1 MRPTKKRRVLRR
13 ILILL
18 VLAVLAG
25 GYGWWSNITLQTA
38 YFDPAFSDL
47 PAGFDGCR
55 IAVLSDLHGAEFGED
70 NAALFDAVA
79 AERPD
84 YIFYLG
90 DLEDRYRGPAAGY
103 PEQVAEGLCAI
114 APTYYVTGNHEW
126 AIGGVPE
133 LKERLTEH
141 GVTVLSNEA
150 LVLERNG
157 DALVLAGIDDPNG
170 YADQK
175 TPEELAAQ
183 EVEDLLASLT
193 LEEKVGQLFFVRVP
207 DTDAVS
213 DVSTYH
219 LGGYILF
226 GRDTADKTAD
236 ALIQT
241 IQSYQDAAAV
251 DTGIPLLIGVDEEGG
266 TVVRVSS
273 NPHLRASKFPSP
285 QKAYASGGMEAVLAD
300 TREKDLL
307 LSALGFNVN
316 LSPVADVST
325 NPADFMYDRTFGQDA
340 AATADYVAQVVSQ
353 MAEDGMGSVLKHF
366 PGYGNNVDTHTGIAV
381 DQRPLESF
389 TSSDFL
395 PFQAGMESG
404 GGKTAVLVSHNIMT
418 AVDGDL
424 PASLSPKVH
433 GLLRTDLG
441 FDGVVMTDDLAME
454 AVAAYSAD
462 GAVAVMAL
470 EAGNDLVITTDYRT
484 QIPKVLEALE
494 SGALSEETIDTACR
508 RVLTWKQNLGLL

>member
-1 MRPTKKRRVLRR
+1 MKRLFT
-13 ILILL
+13 IL
-18 VLAVLAG
+18 LAVLSLLSLTACG
-25 GYGWWSNITLQTA
+25 GSPTEETSQEPLVDIQ
-38 YFDPAFSDL
+38 PQ
-47 PAGFDGCR
+47 
-55 IAVLSDLHGAEFGED
+55 E
-70 NAALFDAVA
+70 
-79 AERPD
+79 
-84 YIFYLG
+84 
-90 DLEDRYRGPAAGY
+90 
-103 PEQVAEGLCAI
+103 PE
-114 APTYYVTGNHEW
+114 AP
-126 AIGGVPE
+126 PE
-133 LKERLTEH
+133 
-141 GVTVLSNEA
+141 
-150 LVLERNG
+150 
-157 DALVLAGIDDPNG
+157 P
-170 YADQK
+170 

-285 QKAYASGGMEAVLAD
+285 QKAYASGGMETVLAD

-494 SGALSEETIDTACR
+494 SGALSEETIADLEAESGAAVTYLPVPSPDER
-508 RVLTWKQNLGLL
+508 KFSTWKRKNSITKIPTSPPSPPGCSPVKNPNLAGP

>member
-1 MRPTKKRRVLRR
+1 MKK
-13 ILILL
+13 LL
-18 VLAVLAG
+18 
-25 GYGWWSNITLQTA
+25 
-38 YFDPAFSDL
+38 
-47 PAGFDGCR
+47 
-55 IAVLSDLHGAEFGED
+55 IAVLCLMLTGCAAPVPSDRSGSDLSASSDTPAPSPTVSSSHSEESD
-70 NAALFDAVA
+70 SSQAAPETD
-79 AERPD
+79 PD
-84 YIFYLG
+84 PVEHSSASQQASESSLG
-90 DLEDRYRGPAAGY
+90 PQNQ
-103 PEQVAEGLCAI
+103 EQI
-114 APTYYVTGNHEW
+114 
-126 AIGGVPE
+126 IQE
-133 LKERLTEH
+133 L
-141 GVTVLSNEA
+141 LSA
-150 LVLERNG
+150 M
-157 DALVLAGIDDPNG
+157 
-170 YADQK
+170 
-175 TPEELAAQ
+175 
-183 EVEDLLASLT
+183 T
-193 LEEKVGQLFFVRVP
+193 LEEKVGQMFFVRCP
-207 DTDAVS
+207 ETGGAELAAQ
-213 DVSTYH
+213 YK
-219 LGGYILF
+219 LGGYLLF
-226 GRDTADKTAD
+226 GRDFKDKTAQQVRD
-236 ALIQT
+236 D
-241 IQSYQDAAAV
+241 IQSYQDAS
-251 DTGIPLLIGVDEEGG
+251 GIPLLIGTDEEGG

-470 EAGNDLVITTDYRT
+470 EAGNDFVITTHYRT